1 MKRRGARRGPRN
13 RAAPALVFGAA
24 AGILCLAACL
34 WFAGGGQDVGPEDK
48 VGGPFNLVDDSAH
61 PVTER
66 SFAGKYLLVYFGY
79 ATCPDVCP
87 ETLNTMAASLDRLGR
102 KAARVQPLFI
112 TVDPMH
118 DTPAVLRHY
127 VSGFSSRLVGL
138 TGSEAELNKVAA
150 SYHVFRAPH
159 HGQGGRLDHSAV
171 LYLMAPDGRFVAP
184 IPADASEMV
193 MLQAI
198 ARYVS

>member
-87 ETLNTMAASLDRLGR
+87 ETLNTMAASLDR
-102 KAARVQPLFI
+102 
-112 TVDPMH
+112 H